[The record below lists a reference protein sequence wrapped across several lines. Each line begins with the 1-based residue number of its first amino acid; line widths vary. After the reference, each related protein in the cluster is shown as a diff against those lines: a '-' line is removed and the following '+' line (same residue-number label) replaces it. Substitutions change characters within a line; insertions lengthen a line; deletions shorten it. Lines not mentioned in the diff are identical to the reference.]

1 MTGPPD
7 AAGMRPADPVEWPG
21 AATSAASFTFDVDAE
36 SAVLSV
42 QPEAAR
48 RPSVLSH
55 QSYGPLTGLP
65 RLLRILERHGVRST
79 FFVPG
84 HTAHRHPGAIR
95 AIVDAGHEIA
105 HHGYLHETLVGVDE
119 RTEAEI
125 LDRGLAALAEVA
137 GVRPDGYRA
146 PMWELTHASPRL
158 LAERG
163 FLYDTSLMDADVPY
177 ELDTGAGTPIVE
189 IPVHWGL
196 DDWEQY
202 CYLPDISGT
211 GLIESPA
218 KAVEMWRAEFEALR
232 AERGCFVLTAHPF
245 LSGRPGRA
253 AALEGLIEHVASCPD
268 VWLAP
273 LGDIARHVR
282 SLGLTPRRLP
292 ATPPP
297 TPSGDPDTDRKGS
310 P

>member
-1 MTGPPD
+1 MTP
-7 AAGMRPADPVEWPG
+7 AGTRPADPVRWPG

-36 SAVLSV
+36 SAVLGAD
-42 QPEAAR
+42 PGTAL

-55 QSYGPLTGLP
+55 QAYGPLTGLP
-65 RLLRILERHGVRST
+65 RLLRILARHGVRAT

-84 HTAHRHPGAIR
+84 FTAHRHPDAVR
-95 AIVDAGHEIA
+95 AIVDGGHEIA
-105 HHGYLHETLVGVDE
+105 HHGYLHETLIGPSGPVDE
-119 RTEAEI
+119 RTEADI
-125 LDRGLAALAEVA
+125 LDRGLDALAEVA

-177 ELDTGAGTPIVE
+177 ELDAGGGASLVE

-202 CYLPDISGT
+202 CFIPGVSGT

-218 KAVEMWRAEFEALR
+218 KAAGMWRDEFEALR
-232 AERGCFVLTAHPF
+232 AEGGCFVLTAHPF

-253 AALEGLIEHVASCPD
+253 AALEGLIEHAASCPD

-282 SLGLTPRRLP
+282 SLALPPRRLP
-292 ATPPP
+292 PPP
-297 TPSGDPDTDRKGS
+297 TSDHLSDDDRKGS
-310 P
+310 R